1 MICKKCNVSMKTG
14 TSYEKVD
21 GKIFAKRYSECPVC
35 HFRKYINSLNIQEIR
50 TKANNH

>member
-21 GKIFAKRYSECPVC
+21 GKISAKRYSECPVC
-35 HFRKYINSLNIQEIR
+35 HFRKYNNLANVQERMTSNS
-50 TKANNH
+50 K